1 MYNSKSDRTL
11 KKGRICKEEKGKN
24 REIKSEEEEKGRA
37 KKKSQ
42 TREYFLPCLRKTV
55 FR

>member
-24 REIKSEEEEKGRA
+24 REIKSEEEERGRA
-37 KKKSQ
+37 KKIPRRGSI
-42 TREYFLPCLRKTV
+42 F
-55 FR
+55 FRV